1 MKKILAPL
9 CIALFAHTAAQANVM
24 KAEFTSHRD
33 WDSGTIATVASV
45 GSLTLT
51 LNGNGTIG
59 AQLSVLDN
67 QQWMGVAVDSGN
79 HYTESAIAQGA
90 ETGWGTGFGT
100 FNTGLVCGGP
110 MCTGSTT
117 WTIGTAGQF
126 TSVAQVLSGNGSAYD
141 AFFYTS
147 RGEYAGMMTEA
158 AAVPEPAS
166 IALFTLGMA
175 GVAAARRR
183 ARTRACAQ
191 SA

>member
-9 CIALFAHTAAQANVM
+9 CIALFAHTAAYANVM

-33 WDSGTIATVASV
+33 WDTGTIATVPSA

-51 LNGNGTIG
+51 LNANGTIG
-59 AQLSVLDN
+59 AQLSVLDT

-79 HYTESAIAQGA
+79 HYTESAITQGA

-110 MCTGSTT
+110 MCTGSAS

-126 TSVAQVLSGNGSAYD
+126 TSVAQVLSGNASAYD

-147 RGEYAGMMTEA
+147 RGEYAGMMAQA

-166 IALFTLGMA
+166 LALFGLGIA

-183 ARTRACAQ
+183 SRARA
-191 SA
+191 

>member
-24 KAEFTSHRD
+24 KADFTTHYN
-33 WDSGTIATVASV
+33 WDSGTTSTVASV

-59 AQLSVLDN
+59 AQLSVLDS
-67 QQWMGVAVDSGN
+67 QQWMGVAIDSGN
-79 HYTESAIAQGA
+79 HYTESAISQGS
-90 ETGWGTGFGT
+90 ETGWGTSFGT

-110 MCTGSTT
+110 MCTGSAS

-126 TSVAQVLSGNGSAYD
+126 TSVQQALAGNASSYD
-141 AFFYTS
+141 AFFYS
-147 RGEYAGMMTEA
+147 PRGEYAGMMAEV

-166 IALFTLGMA
+166 VALFALGMA
-175 GVAAARRR
+175 GVAATRRR
-183 ARTRACAQ
+183 AKPRA
-191 SA
+191 